1 MKVYGVLIIAKNAK
15 MEGMSEWYDSWWDKA
30 EKAVERANHVFFKED
45 QDERFEKIEVIGY
58 ELNKAPRHANADW
71 DDETMVSVATIN
83 ANV

>member
-15 MEGMSEWYDSWWDKA
+15 LEGMEEWYDSWWDDA
-30 EKAVERANHVFFKED
+30 GKAVERANYVFFKED
-45 QDERFEKIEVIGY
+45 QGEHFKKIEIIGY
-58 ELNKAPRHANADW
+58 ELNKAPRCANADW

>member
-30 EKAVERANHVFFKED
+30 EKAVERANYVFFKKD
-45 QDERFEKIEVIGY
+45 QDERFERIEVIGY
-58 ELNKAPRHANADW
+58 ELNKAPRHANTAW
-71 DDETMVSVATIN
+71 DNETMVSVATIN

>member
-30 EKAVERANHVFFKED
+30 EKAVERAHHVFFKED

-71 DDETMVSVATIN
+71 DNETMVSVATIN

>member
-1 MKVYGVLIIAKNAK
+1 MKVYGVLIIAKNAE

-71 DDETMVSVATIN
+71 DDEIMVHVATIN
-83 ANV
+83 ANI

>member
-1 MKVYGVLIIAKNAK
+1 MKVYGVLIIAKNPK

-30 EKAVERANHVFFKED
+30 EKAVERANYVFFKED

-71 DDETMVSVATIN
+71 DNETMVSVATIN

>member
-45 QDERFEKIEVIGY
+45 QDERFAKIEVIGY

-71 DDETMVSVATIN
+71 DNETMVSVATIN